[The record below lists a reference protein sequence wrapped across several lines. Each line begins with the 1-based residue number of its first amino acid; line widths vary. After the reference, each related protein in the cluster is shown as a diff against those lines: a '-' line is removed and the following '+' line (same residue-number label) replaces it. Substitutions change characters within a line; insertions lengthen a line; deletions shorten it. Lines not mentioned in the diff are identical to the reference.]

1 VSFAIACQKFNFV
14 DQYLPKKDRF
24 SWPCS
29 SWSRCRPRGIHLGC
43 VSKRIINWYQDR
55 ENLRQSDFE
64 SLLDGLEHLLVLLA
78 ADEGDTET
86 LGTETTSTTDT
97 MKVGVGIARKIV
109 VDGEVDTLNID
120 TTTEDVSG
128 DTDTLVELLE
138 LLVALDT
145 GWMSDSVGLAQILGY
160 IPLFLRNTGVD
171 GDTGEVTLAQ
181 KFVELGGT
189 EGTLD
194 EDDDLVE
201 LQLVEEI
208 VELAVLLGLT
218 KLDVVLLET
227 VEGELG
233 LVVNV
238 DLQRVT
244 HKLLADGT
252 GLLGESGREHHN
264 LLLCRGSAEDFL
276 HVAAHVCSRVSD

>member
-1 VSFAIACQKFNFV
+1 LSINIFQERNV
-14 DQYLPKKDRF
+14 F

-29 SWSRCRPRGIHLGC
+29 SSSRCRPQGIHLGC
-43 VSKRIINWYQDR
+43 VSKRTFHWYQDQA
-55 ENLRQSDFE
+55 NLRQSDFE
-64 SLLDGLEHLLVLLA
+64 SLLDSLEHLLVLLA

-86 LGTETTSTTDT
+86 LGTETTSTTDA

-109 VDGEVDTLNID
+109 VDGKVDTLDID
-120 TTTEDVSG
+120 TTTEDVGS
-128 DTDTLVELLE
+128 DTDTLVELFE

-145 GWMSDSVGLAQILGY
+145 GWMSDFVGLVQMLGY

-171 GDTGEVTLAQ
+171 GDTGEVALAQ
-181 KFVELGGT
+181 KLVELGGT
-189 EGTLD
+189 KGALD

-201 LQLVEEI
+201 LQLVEEV

-227 VEGELG
+227 VKGELG

-244 HKLLADGT
+244 HELLADGT
-252 GLLGESGREHHN
+252 GLLRKSGREHHN
-264 LLLCRGSAEDFL
+264 LLLCWGSAEDFL
-276 HVAAHVCSRVSD
+276 HVAAHVWS